1 MICWLRVNQSQRWG
15 SDRHASTPLN
25 LVWRIPLSNFS
36 LFVDR
41 YDRLGSFLVQF
52 PLFVF
57 QRKWTTLADWFQK
70 ANDDGTVL
78 IDCITSIVPLS
89 CVFLKDG
96 FSLHTHGFQVLPGLM
111 TDCINDA
118 LVAACKTGCEREGE
132 VIFNNVKG
140 VDSRH
145 NDKKRVQL
153 SVDKVVEVAPF
164 KAALA
169 VRLAQLFPRHHVD
182 SMVALMTKS
191 MCKAQIEH
199 TDYSPKTLVGATDET
214 MPLASLCA
222 LMDDT
227 LFDVWPGAIRFDRTR
242 SYKSMQIRLNKG
254 DVLIFR
260 GDLVHAGAAC
270 LGEMENVR
278 IHAYLDVAGIQ
289 RPKHGDGAE
298 ETHFM
303 CDERGIVKRMK

>member
-1 MICWLRVNQSQRWG
+1 ML
-15 SDRHASTPLN
+15 ASTTGVVVLPVASVTLT
-25 LVWRIPLSNFS
+25 F
-36 LFVDR
+36 LFYVDR
-41 YDRLGSFLVQF
+41 YDRLGKFLAQF

-57 QRKWTTLADWFQK
+57 QRKWTTLTDWFQK
-70 ANDDGTVL
+70 ANDSGDTLV
-78 IDCITSIVPLS
+78 DCMASIVPLS
-89 CVFLKDG
+89 CVFIKDG
-96 FSLHTHGFQVLPGLM
+96 FTLNTHGFQVLPGLM

-118 LVAACKTGCEREGE
+118 LVAACKAGCEREGE

-153 SVDKVVEVAPF
+153 SVDKIVEMSEF
-164 KAALA
+164 KAALTA
-169 VRLAQLFPRHHVD
+169 RLLQHSPRHTVD
-182 SMVALMTKS
+182 AMVALMSKAF
-191 MCKAQIEH
+191 CKAQLEH
-199 TDYSPKTLVGATDET
+199 TDYSPKTLAAATDET

-222 LMDDT
+222 LMDGT

-242 SYKSMQIRLNKG
+242 TYKPMQIKLNKG

-270 LGEMENVR
+270 LGETGNVR

-303 CDERGIVKRMK
+303 CDEKCIGKRMK

>member
-1 MICWLRVNQSQRWG
+1 M
-15 SDRHASTPLN
+15 
-25 LVWRIPLSNFS
+25 LV
-36 LFVDR
+36 
-41 YDRLGSFLVQF
+41 
-52 PLFVF
+52 
-57 QRKWTTLADWFQK
+57 
-70 ANDDGTVL
+70 
-78 IDCITSIVPLS
+78 DCIPSIVPLS
-89 CVFLKDG
+89 CVFIKDS

-118 LVAACKTGCEREGE
+118 VVAACKAGCELKGE

-153 SVDKVVEVAPF
+153 PVDKIVDAAPF
-164 KAALA
+164 KSTLTA
-169 VRLAQLFPRHHVD
+169 RLAPLFPRHTVD
-182 SMVALMTKS
+182 SMVALMSKL
-191 MCKAQIEH
+191 MCKAQLEH
-199 TDYSPKTLVGATDET
+199 TDYSPKTLAGATDET

-222 LMDDT
+222 LMDGT

-242 SYKSMQIRLNKG
+242 SYKPMQIKLNKG

-270 LGEMENVR
+270 PGEMENVR
-278 IHAYLDVAGIQ
+278 IHAYLDAAGIQ

-303 CDERGIVKRMK
+303 CDEKCIGKRMK

>member
-1 MICWLRVNQSQRWG
+1 M
-15 SDRHASTPLN
+15 
-25 LVWRIPLSNFS
+25 
-36 LFVDR
+36 DR
-41 YDRLGSFLVQF
+41 YDRLGKFLAQF

-70 ANDDGTVL
+70 ANDDGDMLV
-78 IDCITSIVPLS
+78 DCMTSIVPVS
-89 CVFLKDG
+89 CAFIKDG
-96 FSLHTHGFQVLPGLM
+96 FTLNTHGFQVLPGLM

-118 LVAACKTGCEREGE
+118 VVAACKTGCERDGE

-153 SVDKVVEVAPF
+153 SVDKIVEAASF
-164 KAALA
+164 KAALTA
-169 VRLAQLFPRHHVD
+169 RLAQHFPRHTVD
-182 SMVALMTKS
+182 AMVALMSKL
-191 MCKAQIEH
+191 MCEAQLEH
-199 TDYSPKTLVGATDET
+199 TDYSPKTLVGAADET
-214 MPLASLCA
+214 MQLASLCA
-222 LMDDT
+222 LMDGT

-242 SYKSMQIRLNKG
+242 SYKSMQIKLNKG

-260 GDLVHAGAAC
+260 GDLVHAGAGC
-270 LGEMENVR
+270 LGETENVR

-289 RPKHGDGAE
+289 RPKHGDGVE

-303 CDERGIVKRMK
+303 CDEKCIGKRRK